1 MRYEFGDTISSYVIE
16 PGVVATGGRLA
27 VLRGNAEVWFYDA
40 DTGGNRY
47 TQLLDASLVPTNN
60 IKTTNA
66 AADLGYLPKFYGP
79 DGVTF
84 MWADA
89 NGGSGPR
96 HRMEFNDDKLALAGA
111 QTIIGDKTIS
121 GLIMSTNTHSWN
133 MPINATKTAQ
143 ISAITIRNDNDV
155 NATDSPDLFVIWY
168 KGDTDTRRAGW
179 FNEWGGIRVRVP
191 PSTLLGYADVAA
203 KFFEPTTG
211 GEDGLQVFGPSGAKK
226 FYVRDGAISG
236 DSLTLTGLATASTVP
251 TLAGH
256 LTNKAYVDSLIVG
269 GAPDATAV
277 SKGIVQLAGDLSG
290 TAASPTVPGL
300 ATKANESQVVHNT
313 GAEAIAGV
321 KTFSASPIV
330 PTPTA
335 ANEVATKAYADSV
348 GGGTPP
354 DATTGSKGIVQLAG
368 DLDGTAAAPTV
379 PALAT
384 KADDTLV
391 VHNTGAEN
399 IAGVKTFSAS
409 PVVPTPS
416 SGTQAANKSYVDAAV
431 PDATTSNKGLM
442 QLAGDL
448 GGTATSPTVP
458 ALVSPQLGRMTSGIW
473 YPLCGTGSSQ
483 SNNTFA
489 DGRTYAVPFDVIANK
504 TLNGAAYVVVTTPG
518 TGNIRGSIFKGPDL
532 PTATLVVDMG
542 QVAPTTTGTKPF
554 TVSQAVTPGRY
565 WIALSFQG
573 TGTVPTLR
581 SRNGITVGVGNPND
595 ADINGAL
602 NAYYTDT
609 GFGGAAPATFGA
621 VAGIALGPHVAVKF
635 A

>member
-27 VLRGNAEVWFYDA
+27 VLRGNAEVWFYNA
-40 DTGGNRY
+40 DSGGTRY
-47 TQLLDASLVPTNN
+47 TQLLDAGLNPVNA
-60 IKTTNA
+60 IFTTNA
-66 AADLGYLPKFYGP
+66 AADLGYLPKFFGP
-79 DGVTF
+79 EDVTF

-89 NGGSGPR
+89 NGGAGPR
-96 HRMEFNDDKLALAGA
+96 HRIEFNDEKLALAGP
-111 QTIIGDKTIS
+111 QTIVGDKTIS
-121 GLIMSTNTHSWN
+121 GLILSTNTHSWN
-133 MPINATKTAQ
+133 MPIEAVKLDQ

-155 NATDSPDLFVIWY
+155 NATDSPDLFVIWF

-211 GEDGLQVFGPSGAKK
+211 GEDGLQVYGPGGSKK
-226 FYVRDGAISG
+226 FYVRDGVIWG
-236 DSLTLTGLATASTVP
+236 DTLNLTANAVVATAP
-251 TLAGH
+251 TLGTH
-256 LTNKAYVDSLIVG
+256 LTNKAYVDSLVVG
-269 GAPDATAV
+269 GAPDATTTT
-277 SKGIVQLAGDLSG
+277 KGIVQLAGDLSG

-300 ATKANESQVVHNT
+300 ATKADESAVVHNT
-313 GAEAIAGV
+313 GAENVAGV
-321 KTFSASPIV
+321 KTFTSSPIV
-330 PTPTA
+330 PTPTTDFQA
-335 ANEVATKAYADSV
+335 ATKAYADSV

-354 DATTGSKGIVQLAG
+354 DATTISKGIIQLAG

-379 PALAT
+379 PALST

-391 VHNTGAEN
+391 VHNTGAES
-399 IAGVKTFSAS
+399 IAGVKTFSS
-409 PVVPTPS
+409 PPVVPTPTA
-416 SGTQAANKSYVDAAV
+416 GTEAANKSYVDAAV
-431 PDATTSNKGLM
+431 PDATTSNKGLV

-448 GGTATSPTVP
+448 GGTATAPTVP
-458 ALVSPQLGRMTSGIW
+458 SLVSPQLGRMTSGIW

-489 DGRTYAVPFDVIANK
+489 DGRTYAVPFDVISNK

-518 TGNIRGSIFKGPDL
+518 TGNIRGSIYKGPDL
-532 PTATLVVDMG
+532 ATATLVVDMG
-542 QVAPTTTGTKPF
+542 QVAPTTTGTKTF
-554 TVSQAVTPGRY
+554 TVSQALTPGRH